1 MNNSTEA
8 SQDLIGATE
17 QQRSRYRDPEFI
29 LSWRLMNPSDALEAV
44 RNPETL
50 NDLKKLIWYQRL
62 KKAQKLDIEHKEL
75 GMPSAIEEQEIT
87 KIKREM
93 ISGLPKFNLFTT
105 DTHIYEYVYSG
116 GNPEDYRMIRRIKF
130 VLSWSLSE
138 TEMALI
144 GNKYL
149 YIILSDYNITPQ
161 KLRELL
167 NICSGDLNKITVVL
181 TAIEKGIIKLEEVTS
196 NTNIEYLA
204 QEVKNQL
211 PGFRND
217 YEDTHA

>member
-1 MNNSTEA
+1 MS
-8 SQDLIGATE
+8 
-17 QQRSRYRDPEFI
+17 
-29 LSWRLMNPSDALEAV
+29 PSYALEAV
-44 RNPETL
+44 RDPETL

-62 KKAQKLDIEHKEL
+62 KYAQELDIEHREL

-93 ISGLPKFNLFTT
+93 KSGLPEFNLFTT
-105 DTHIYEYVYSG
+105 DLHIYEYVYSG
-116 GNPEDYRMIRRIKF
+116 GNPEDYRMIKTIKWI
-130 VLSWSLSE
+130 LDYSLRE
-138 TEMALI
+138 TEMSAI
-144 GNKYL
+144 GGPYL

-167 NICSGDLNKITVVL
+167 DLCSGDINKITVIL
-181 TAIEKGIIKLEEVTS
+181 TALQKEIIKLEEVTS

-204 QEVKNQL
+204 QKVKNIL

-217 YEDTHA
+217 YEVE